1 MKKKLIWG
9 ILIVV
14 VITLFAIQRVEVTPN
29 NSGVDSLDITKAFP
43 TSHRVKTLLQTA
55 CYDCHS
61 NKTTYPWYSEYQPVG
76 MWLEDHVKDGKKH
89 LNFNEFLGYRGII
102 GQIDPFP
109 SASN

>member
-29 NSGVDSLDITKAFP
+29 NSGVDSLDITRAFP

-61 NKTTYPWYSEYQPVG
+61 NKTTYPWYAEYQPVG

-89 LNFNEFLGYRGII
+89 LNFNEFLG
-102 GQIDPFP
+102 
-109 SASN
+109 